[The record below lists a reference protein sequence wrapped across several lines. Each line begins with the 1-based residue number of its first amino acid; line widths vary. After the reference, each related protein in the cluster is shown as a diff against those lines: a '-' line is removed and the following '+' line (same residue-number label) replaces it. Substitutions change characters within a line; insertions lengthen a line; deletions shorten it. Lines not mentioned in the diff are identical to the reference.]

1 MAIERTN
8 TNLAQFCKEVVG
20 TPYWFGT
27 FGNIANRSLYN
38 SKKAQY
44 PSYYP
49 PSSWTE
55 ASFTDDFGKR
65 VTDCAGLV
73 KWFLWSNNMSDKAP
87 SYNAGEDYG
96 AQGFWEQCTDK
107 GSISSLPQ
115 DKIGII
121 VFNGTDSKKNHM
133 GVIVDNDGTVVEAK
147 GHAYG
152 TITSK
157 ASSWGYWGKL
167 KYIKYEST
175 PTPQPT
181 PTPST
186 VDINLPVLV
195 LGSQGGEV
203 LTIQML
209 LNEIGFRDQNGKR
222 LEYDRIFGSKTQYA
236 LTQYQK
242 ARGLTVTGICDY
254 ETWNRILK

>member
-1 MAIERTN
+1 MSIDRTN

-20 TPYWFGT
+20 TPYWYGT
-27 FGNIANRSLYN
+27 FGQIASRNLYN
-38 SKKAQY
+38 DKKAQY

-49 PSSWTE
+49 PKSWPE

-65 VTDCAGLV
+65 VTDCAGLF
-73 KWFLWSNNMSDKAP
+73 KWFLWSNNMTDKAP
-87 SYNAGEDYG
+87 TYKASEDYG
-96 AQGFWEQCTDK
+96 ATTFYSQCTEK
-107 GSISSLPQ
+107 GKIATLPSE
-115 DKIGII
+115 KVGIL
-121 VFNGTDSKKNHM
+121 VFNGNDSTKNHM
-133 GVIVDNDGTVVEAK
+133 GVIVDNNGTVVEAK

-152 TITSK
+152 TITSQ
-157 ASSWGYWGKL
+157 ASSWGYWGKS

-175 PTPQPT
+175 PTPT
-181 PTPST
+181 PEPT
-186 VDINLPVLV
+186 VDVNLRVLS
-195 LGSQGGEV
+195 LGSYGGDV

-222 LEYDRIFGSKTQYA
+222 LAYDWSFGSKTQYA

-242 ARGLTVTGICDY
+242 SRNLTVTGICDY

>member
-1 MAIERTN
+1 MSIERTN
-8 TNLAQFCKEVVG
+8 TNLAQFCLSVVG

-27 FGNIANRSLYN
+27 FGNVASKSLYN

-44 PSYYP
+44 PAYYP
-49 PSSWTE
+49 PQSWTE
-55 ASFTDDFGKR
+55 SSFTDDYGKR
-65 VTDCAGLV
+65 VTDCAGLL
-73 KWFLWSNNMSDKAP
+73 KWFLWSDNMTNKAP
-87 SYNAGEDYG
+87 TYKASEDYG
-96 AQGFWEQCTDK
+96 ATTFYNQCTEK
-107 GSISSLPQ
+107 GSISSLPSE
-115 DKIGII
+115 KVGLL
-121 VFNGTDSKKNHM
+121 VFNGNSTTKNHM

-157 ASSWGYWGKL
+157 ASSWGYWGKSNL
-167 KYIKYEST
+167 INYESQ
-175 PTPQPT
+175 PQPT

-195 LGSQGGEV
+195 KGSQGGEV

-209 LNEIGFRDQNGKR
+209 LNEIGFRDQSGKR
-222 LEYDRIFGSKTQYA
+222 LEYDRIFGDKTQYA

-242 ARGLTVTGICDY
+242 ARGLTVTGICDF

>member
-1 MAIERTN
+1 MSIERTN
-8 TNLAQFCKEVVG
+8 SNLAAFCKQVIG
-20 TPYWFGT
+20 TPYWYGT
-27 FGNIANRSLYN
+27 FGNVANRSLYN

-44 PSYYP
+44 PYYYP
-49 PSSWTE
+49 PKSWSE
-55 ASFTDDFGKR
+55 DSFTDDFGKR
-65 VTDCAGLV
+65 VTDCAGLF
-73 KWFLWSNNMSDKAP
+73 KWFLWSNNMTDKAP
-87 SYNAGEDYG
+87 SYNASEDYG
-96 AQGFWEQCTDK
+96 ATTFYSQCTEK
-107 GSISSLPQ
+107 GSIGSLPAE
-115 DKIGII
+115 KVGIL

-152 TITSK
+152 TVTSK
-157 ASSWGYWGKL
+157 ASSWGYWGKS

-181 PTPST
+181 PVPST

-242 ARGLTVTGICDY
+242 ARGLTVTGVCDF